1 MTAAVTAAERDRIR
15 QLHAQGLSCN
25 AIATEIGRGSSTV
38 SRLAKDMGLAFDRRA
53 TQAATVAKVADA
65 RARRAQLMTDF
76 LDDAQRLRHQL
87 WAPHEYIDHGGK
99 EFTEA
104 RWTQN
109 EPTAADKLRLMQ
121 AATTAVNA
129 SLRLDQRDGDGSVDQ
144 AVSLLGSLFTNLT
157 HRHADTAPADSAD

>member
-1 MTAAVTAAERDRIR
+1 MAAVTDAERQRIR

-76 LDDAQRLRHQL
+76 LDDAQRLRQQL
-87 WAPHEYIDHGGK
+87 WVPHQYVDHGGK

-104 RWTQN
+104 RWTQP
-109 EPTAADKLRLMQ
+109 EPTAVDKLRLMQ
-121 AATTAVNA
+121 AATTAANA
-129 SLRLDQRDGDGSVDQ
+129 SLRLDARDGDGSAESVG
-144 AVSLLGSLFTNLT
+144 SLLGSLFDNLVAK
-157 HRHADTAPADSAD
+157 HGDTPPSDGDA